1 MRDRKKLLS
10 IILVFVM
17 VLQMAFPT
25 YADTRTVRR
34 TLTKTTTTY
43 TTQKI
48 KLKKKASKT
57 YSVVGK
63 TVTYVSYRTKDSNPV
78 KTTKKI
84 TPTLKYKKNSRYCT
98 KKDKTVITEQTT
110 ITIKQ
115 TTGKTNQTTI
125 VKPNKDTSTEKK
137 EIPIS
142 NVVRSKVGY
151 SVSNAFDTLGF
162 KVYVD
167 PSVHYS
173 GYYSTKDRSITLR
186 KNDDTLYHE
195 LGHFVSFISGCSC
208 SSAEFKAIYGR
219 EKTKYTKYNKAYVC
233 KDSNEFF
240 AECYYLYLTD
250 SSWLKRNL
258 PKTYQF
264 IQKSLQKIT
273 PDRIERILKT
283 YSPIWK

>member
-10 IILVFVM
+10 IILVFAM
-17 VLQMAFPT
+17 VLQMAFPA

-63 TVTYVSYRTKDSNPV
+63 TVTYVSYGTEDNNPV

-84 TPTLKYKKNSRYCT
+84 TPTLNYKKNSRYCT
-98 KKDKTVITEQTT
+98 KKDKTVITKQTT

-115 TTGKTNQTTI
+115 TTGKTSQTTVI
-125 VKPNKDTSTEKK
+125 KPTKDTSTAKK
-137 EIPIS
+137 EIPLSSI
-142 NVVRSKVGY
+142 VQSKVGY
-151 SVSNAFDTLGF
+151 SISNAFDTLGF

-173 GYYSTKDRSITLR
+173 GYYSTRDRSITLR

-208 SSAEFKAIYGR
+208 SSTEFKAIYGR

-258 PKTYQF
+258 PETYQF
-264 IQKSLQKIT
+264 IQSSLQKIT

>member
-10 IILVFVM
+10 IILVFAM
-17 VLQMAFPT
+17 VLQMAFPA

-43 TTQKI
+43 ATQKI

-57 YSVVGK
+57 YSVTGK
-63 TVTYVSYRTKDSNPV
+63 TVTYVSYGTKDNNPV

-84 TPTLKYKKNSRYCT
+84 TPTLNYKKNSRYCT
-98 KKDKTVITEQTT
+98 KKEKTVITEQTT

-115 TTGKTNQTTI
+115 TTGKTSPAII
-125 VKPNKDTSTEKK
+125 VRPNKETPTEKK
-137 EIPIS
+137 EIPLSSI
-142 NVVRSKVGY
+142 VRSKVGY

-162 KVYVD
+162 KIYVD

-186 KNDDTLYHE
+186 KNDNTLYHE

-208 SSAEFKAIYGR
+208 SSAEFKEIYSR
-219 EKTKYTKYNKAYVC
+219 EKAKYTKYNKAYVC